1 MSDLNIYQRINAVK
15 KEVTYVKKDAKVQGY
30 KAVTHDQVTAVLRA
44 SMIEH
49 GLVTTQSLID
59 SSFIDTGDVTGKG
72 TKWMMYTALYDIAL
86 INVDDPEQTVH
97 VSVEA
102 QALDTGDKASG
113 KTMSYAMKNFLLKVF
128 NLETGEN
135 DEGRQDDFK
144 QKREDKQLITK
155 DEVGQLKKLIEDTAS
170 DEGKFLN
177 YLNVG
182 TLEEMQKGT
191 FKGALAMLN
200 KKLTEAK
207 K

>member
-1 MSDLNIYQRINAVK
+1 MSDLNIYQRINEFN

-49 GLVTTQSLID
+49 GLVTTQSLIE

-86 INVDDPEQTVH
+86 INVDDPDQTVH

-135 DEGRQDDFK
+135 DEGRQDDFR
-144 QKREDKQLITK
+144 QKREDKQVITE
-155 DEVGQLKKLIEDTAS
+155 DEVGQLKKLIEETNS
-170 DEGKFLN
+170 DEGKFLS
-177 YLNVG
+177 VFSIRK
-182 TLEEMQKGT
+182 LEEMQKGT
-191 FKGALAMLN
+191 LDRAFSALNTKAQKV
-200 KKLTEAK
+200 KK
-207 K
+207 

>member
-15 KEVTYVKKDAKVQGY
+15 NEVSYVKKDAKIQGY
-30 KAVTHDQVTAVLRA
+30 TAVTHDQVTAVLRE
-44 SMIEH
+44 SMVKH
-49 GLVTTQSLID
+49 GIVTTQSII
-59 SSFIDTGDVTGKG
+59 SSTFVETGDATGKG
-72 TKWMMYTALYDIAL
+72 TKWMLYTALYEIFL
-86 INVDDPEQTVH
+86 VNVDDPESV
-97 VSVEA
+97 VRISVES

-113 KTMSYAMKNFLLKVF
+113 KAMSYAMKYALLKTF
-128 NLETGEN
+128 GLETGEN
-135 DEGRQDDFK
+135 EEGRQDDFR
-144 QKREDKQLITK
+144 QKREDKQLITE
-155 DEVGQLKKLIEDTAS
+155 DEVGQLKKLIEETSS
-170 DEGKFLN
+170 DEGKFLS